1 MANMILDSNYVL
13 MELFPN
19 LIEKKKNNSVT
30 SAKIQLTSMFKKL
43 GLFNNLWHY
52 MQKTI
57 GELASISEKPV
68 VARFFK
74 TTMQKLLKVTKEV
87 ASKAENSNS
96 MEVDDSSKESSL
108 SLARWDLWH
117 SYFLKVVIQSRIF
130 NLARFQWYKALYLY
144 DCFWWPLICLFVDCV
159 GRSCL
164 TWQVLFCQV

>member
-1 MANMILDSNYVL
+1 
-13 MELFPN
+13 
-19 LIEKKKNNSVT
+19 
-30 SAKIQLTSMFKKL
+30 
-43 GLFNNLWHY
+43 

-57 GELASISEKPV
+57 GELSSISEKPV

-130 NLARFQWYKALYLY
+130 NLASFQ
-144 DCFWWPLICLFVDCV
+144 
-159 GRSCL
+159 
-164 TWQVLFCQV
+164 